1 MRLEFRMQRFTKQQ
15 HVSLAR
21 SVGCVTGC
29 RLVSEQAGDQ
39 KNMSCSTSPHIVCKD
54 VRELC
59 QSKYVQVQHV
69 ERLLERLIDETSIKP
84 KTGVVHQN
92 VDGQPTR
99 IKPGFQ
105 FSAGGGLCKI
115 QSFDDDVDATALPKL
130 LGQFL
135 HRFCAT
141 RNIDKVT
148 KQAYRVT
155 DEDVAAAKASG
166 LSEDQIFEIVVCAAI
181 GEAAL
186 EHETGVAA
194 LRAATKKE

>member
-1 MRLEFRMQRFTKQQ
+1 
-15 HVSLAR
+15 
-21 SVGCVTGC
+21 
-29 RLVSEQAGDQ
+29 
-39 KNMSCSTSPHIVCKD
+39 
-54 VRELC
+54 
-59 QSKYVQVQHV
+59 
-69 ERLLERLIDETSIKP
+69 ETSIKP

-141 RNIDKVT
+141 RNEYEGCTPLRQKGGDLDAESTVCT
-148 KQAYRVT
+148 GNEGPLAAYV
-155 DEDVAAAKASG
+155 VHHSLLAAPQQNVSR
-166 LSEDQIFEIVVCAAI
+166 SESARRP
-181 GEAAL
+181 
-186 EHETGVAA
+186 TGAGYWA
-194 LRAATKKE
+194 